1 MTYPRPARRHLDPCH
16 PRTRDRS
23 PRHRRDAHR
32 SLAVRGAP
40 REDPPARDPAVR
52 GRPRPREWIAGEAVD
67 EGSRRRSGGGVHR
80 GSRAYRRGRAAD
92 RVACRSTRRRDLLRG
107 PQPAGR
113 APRPGREIPVAGRAG
128 PASAS
133 GASSSACA
141 GLQHLAACGR
151 TATIGLDAGAVGR
164 PQAQPSSDRPKAVGL
179 PTPAPDSPLCMLPR
193 MHEAPPIHRRGRSV
207 GVGVVLILTL
217 VIGAVVGG
225 ILDYRAWHA
234 NAALEAA
241 IPVLLAIVIAIVAG
255 TWWLVRRPRRAGLVA
270 VAAVVF
276 IIGFRIG
283 AWVAPSA
290 NPPDWSP
297 GTITLDLQDPALG
310 LASGAASCSTHSDG
324 SFSVGSDPAQ
334 LLAGTP
340 VTYYLSGS
348 GSVAQDQAYFELSTQ
363 PGSGAGP
370 AGIRTWREIPRSTSG
385 STGRRLPVGPS
396 SSTSPVAWIRPAK
409 AAFLASCRKP
419 SAAS

>member
-1 MTYPRPARRHLDPCH
+1 
-16 PRTRDRS
+16 
-23 PRHRRDAHR
+23 
-32 SLAVRGAP
+32 
-40 REDPPARDPAVR
+40 
-52 GRPRPREWIAGEAVD
+52 
-67 EGSRRRSGGGVHR
+67 
-80 GSRAYRRGRAAD
+80 
-92 RVACRSTRRRDLLRG
+92 
-107 PQPAGR
+107 
-113 APRPGREIPVAGRAG
+113 
-128 PASAS
+128 
-133 GASSSACA
+133 
-141 GLQHLAACGR
+141 
-151 TATIGLDAGAVGR
+151 
-164 PQAQPSSDRPKAVGL
+164 
-179 PTPAPDSPLCMLPR
+179 

-234 NAALEAA
+234 NAAIEAA
-241 IPVLLAIVIAIVAG
+241 IPVLLAIVVAIVAG
-255 TWWLVRRPRRAGLVA
+255 IWWLVRRPPLAGLVA

-310 LASGAASCSTHSDG
+310 LASGAASCSTDSDG

-348 GSVAQDQAYFELSTQ
+348 GSVAQDQAYFELFTE
-363 PGSGAGP
+363 PDSGAGP
-370 AGIRTWREIPRSTSG
+370 RWDTNVEGDTTFDIRIDGQAAAGRAELVEIPRGVDTPREGGFAGVVPEAISG
-385 STGRRLPVGPS
+385 VMTWTCETPRGELTPIEGSWFR
-396 SSTSPVAWIRPAK
+396 
-409 AAFLASCRKP
+409 
-419 SAAS
+419 